1 MDAACS
7 GCHSTPREV
16 ELARLFIRLV
26 TEKAHTSNL
35 PPVSAVTCISFFR
48 ANWTELNLMMD
59 RFLEVPN
66 QHILSNDGVFD
77 AILDDVD
84 MNYNISV
91 SQVPRPGSLPVG
103 KP

>member
-1 MDAACS
+1 
-7 GCHSTPREV
+7 
-16 ELARLFIRLV
+16 
-26 TEKAHTSNL
+26 
-35 PPVSAVTCISFFR
+35 
-48 ANWTELNLMMD
+48 MMD